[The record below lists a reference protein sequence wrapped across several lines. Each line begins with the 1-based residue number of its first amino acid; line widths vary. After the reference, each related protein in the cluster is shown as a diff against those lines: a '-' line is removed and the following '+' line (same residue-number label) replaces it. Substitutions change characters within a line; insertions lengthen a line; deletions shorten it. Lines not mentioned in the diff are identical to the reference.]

1 MHSPTVPVDP
11 APLAG
16 GGAVLRVVRQG
27 APWPGTIVRHA
38 DGESALHVD
47 AELLQGTT
55 VWRAAPDGHIL
66 APREVVR
73 TASGH
78 EAVFALCHGRL
89 DHVLHERREAQAPPS
104 AGECVTVAV
113 SVLRGTEE
121 AGPGACGQWWVTT
134 EGRPVLALG
143 GTTPAAHASR
153 DILTLMSAHVTGGVA
168 DALQSAGAAV
178 ADPRPDALERA
189 EDALFAA
196 AEPTPLVIDLP
207 APARALSV
215 SVTAR
220 PHAGPAAALRGA
232 LERHVDG
239 DVAEQV
245 GHAGDELRRR
255 WQRSRERRAARRA
268 ARQATTRVRT
278 RPAGTQPPPT
288 APSRAAA
295 RPNRVRPV
303 VVACAVA
310 GLVLTAGLLWPSG
323 DGSATA
329 SREATPAEIG
339 DASAAATP
347 SPVLTPMPAADPV
360 AAAESLLSTAAACA
374 DDTCVSALRETPG
387 RPAID
392 GVLALP
398 PAERHVTLV
407 DDYGGVAVLRVSAD
421 GESSDRLLVIVDAG
435 HKWLI
440 RDAYDVADQP

>member
-1 MHSPTVPVDP
+1 M
-11 APLAG
+11 
-16 GGAVLRVVRQG
+16 LRVVREG

-38 DGESALHVD
+38 DGQSALHVE
-47 AELLQGTT
+47 AELLEGTS

-89 DHVLHERREAQAPPS
+89 DHVLHERREAQAAPS

-113 SVLRGTEE
+113 SVLRGTGE
-121 AGPGACGQWWVTT
+121 AGPGACGQWWVTA

-153 DILTLMSAHVTGGVA
+153 DILTLMSAHAAGDLA

-196 AEPTPLVIDLP
+196 AEPAPLVIDLP

-245 GHAGDELRRR
+245 GAAGEDLRRR
-255 WQRSRERRAARRA
+255 WQRTRERRAARRA
-268 ARQATTRVRT
+268 ARQARPRVRT
-278 RPAGTQPPPT
+278 RPVGTQPAPT
-288 APSRAAA
+288 AQSPAAA
-295 RPNRVRPV
+295 RPTRVRPV
-303 VVACAVA
+303 VVGCSIA
-310 GLVLTAGLLWPSG
+310 GLVLTAGLLWPS
-323 DGSATA
+323 DGAPAPATA
-329 SREATPAEIG
+329 SPESTPAEIG

-347 SPVLTPMPAADPV
+347 SPVLTPMAAADPV
-360 AAAESLLSTAAACA
+360 AAAESLLDTAAACA
-374 DDTCVSALRETPG
+374 DDACLSALRETPG

-398 PAERHVTLV
+398 PAERQLALV

-421 GESSDRLLVIVDAG
+421 GESADRLLVIVDDG